1 VDNKQIK
8 ELMTAMER
16 SGITKLILK
25 EKGGV
30 ELHLERQDEHR
41 PASGEAAPVH
51 HALPSASHQMPHYPV
66 GYHHPHLPHESSRSS
81 PPSVEESKEGTAPST
96 GSGLFIKSPMVGT
109 FYNSPSPEDPPF
121 VKVGDRVEPDTVVCI
136 IEAMKV
142 MNEVKAG
149 ISGTVAELLVKSSQP
164 VEFGTKL
171 LRIVP

>member
-1 VDNKQIK
+1 MDNKQIK

-30 ELHLERQDEHR
+30 ELHLERQDERR
-41 PASGEAAPVH
+41 PHGSEAPSVH
-51 HALPSASHQMPHYPV
+51 HALPPAPHQMPHYPV
-66 GYHHPHLPHESSRSS
+66 GYHHPHLPHESSRSLS
-81 PPSVEESKEGTAPST
+81 APSIEENKEGTAAAA
-96 GSGLFIKSPMVGT
+96 GLFIKSPMVGT

-121 VKVGDRVEPDTVVCI
+121 VKVGDRIEPDTVVCI

-149 ISGTVAELLVKSSQP
+149 VSGTVAELLVKGSQP